1 MSLELVREYFHPT
14 LFPSWLCLYLQFLP
28 LSLVI
33 QLIDDLSL
41 LSGSQE
47 ELQILLDRCVKV
59 LNWAG
64 MSFRA
69 PKSRCMVIENGKCVK
84 EALFF
89 VNNSNSAPELIPS
102 IHVSPFLGIS
112 WKSYI

>member
-1 MSLELVREYFHPT
+1 VVIEYVCNGKDYDVPPVKTFM
-14 LFPSWLCLYLQFLP
+14 
-28 LSLVI
+28 
-33 QLIDDLSL
+33 DDLSL
-41 LSGSQE
+41 LSVSQE
-47 ELQILLDRCVKV
+47 ELQIFLDRCVRL

-69 PKSRCMVIENGKCVK
+69 PKSRMVIENGKCVK